1 MNPKLRLGQYDHHT
15 ENPEISI
22 RNLAR
27 QLEIP
32 VSKSSIQRI
41 LKTKKYHP
49 YKISLHQEL
58 SQVDKENRINF
69 CRHMLQRLEQQPNF
83 PFFILFCDES
93 TFKSSS
99 VVNRH
104 NMHYWS
110 TENPRCMSIANVYG
124 Q

>member
-69 CRHMLQRLEQQPNF
+69 L
-83 PFFILFCDES
+83 
-93 TFKSSS
+93 SSHAAKIRTATKFS
-99 VVNRH
+99 VF
-104 NMHYWS
+104 Y
-110 TENPRCMSIANVYG
+110 TLL
-124 Q
+124 